1 MKKVFMMA
9 ALVAAFA
16 FGNVCDANAQSS
28 KTKSALSGLLG
39 NLGSVSDIAS
49 SLIGGDL
56 TTSTLCANTWK
67 YSGPGCAFTSENL
80 LAKAGGTVAA
90 NKVESKLSDYY
101 KKVGFKSSNTY
112 FTFNT
117 DGTFVSKI
125 DGKSW
130 SGKYTFNEKTG
141 ALQLTGT
148 LLKMSGYA
156 TKSGNNVCLLFE
168 SKKLLTLIQ
177 TLTSVSG
184 NSSLATIGNL
194 SKNYSGVRVGF
205 KMSK

>member
-1 MKKVFMMA
+1 MKKVFLMA
-9 ALVAAFA
+9 TLAVAFA
-16 FGNVCDANAQSS
+16 FGNVCNANAQSS
-28 KTKSALSGLLG
+28 SKLSGLLG
-39 NLGSVSDIAS
+39 SLGSLSEVAS
-49 SLIGGDL
+49 NLIGGDL

-67 YSGPGCAFTSENL
+67 YNGPGCAFTSENL
-80 LAKAGGTVAA
+80 LAKAGGAVAA
-90 NKVESKLSDYY
+90 SEVESKLSAYY
-101 KKVGFKSSNTY
+101 TKAGFKSSNTY

-125 DGKSW
+125 DGKTW

-156 TKSGNNVCLLFE
+156 TKSGSNVCLLFE
-168 SKKLLTLIQ
+168 SKKLLTLLQ
-177 TLTSVSG
+177 TLTKFSG
-184 NSSLATIGNL
+184 SSTLTTLGNL
-194 SKNYSGVRVGF
+194 SKSYSGVRVGF